1 MRLQYPLLH
10 FSCGLQ
16 IIHRFKHLRPMAVMI
31 LPSSDRQLQQIC
43 DNRIQVSNR
52 LNKVSTTIKPV
63 TIPDTNTI
71 IKNTLQYTNEDASS
85 GELMTSSSPLSGKPG
100 CALVLGLGFY
110 MIPFH

>member
-1 MRLQYPLLH
+1 MITLLPC

-52 LNKVSTTIKPV
+52 LYKVITTTKPV
-63 TIPDTNTI
+63 TIPDTNII
-71 IKNTLQYTNEDASS
+71 IKNTPQYTNDDASS
-85 GELMTSSSPLSGKPG
+85 SELMTSSSPLSGKPG

-110 MIPFH
+110 MIPIH